1 MIVNSEI
8 FKAQLGGIQSKMNFH
23 TVEPFIKAAEREFRN
38 IVGKELYDFLNE
50 IDLNNPN
57 PDLDLVNLRELL
69 EISQGCISWA
79 AYDLALPQLKIRVG
93 DLGAAKNIPS
103 QTTAIT
109 KWEYVDTREANLTM
123 QDIMWEF
130 FWETLEE
137 LKPDVWTASESYKR
151 RNQYFLRSADELT
164 SYIALVGRNRRLF
177 AQLERFI
184 RRGEQLYI
192 SDAIT
197 SGVFDRLKVRWMDKD
212 AELTPVE
219 LMLVEKIREALA
231 YLTLHEAYPYLPI
244 KIDENGVRETRKWD
258 GTSNENPA
266 DPKYKNAQ
274 RQQLWQD
281 AQLYIGRLKTFMD
294 SYATADQFPEYYLA
308 NLSEP
313 DQEDEDFTYKSH
325 VLI

>member
-8 FKAQLGGIQSKMNFH
+8 FKTQLGGIQSKMNFN
-23 TVEPFIKAAEREFRN
+23 TVEPFIKTAEREFRN
-38 IVGKELYDFLNE
+38 IVGTELYDFLNE
-50 IDLNNPN
+50 IDLVTPN
-57 PDLDLVNLRELL
+57 PDLDLVSLAELL

-93 DLGAAKNIPS
+93 DLGAAKNTPANTS
-103 QTTAIT
+103 NIT

-130 FWETLEE
+130 FWETIEKV
-137 LKPDVWTASESYKR
+137 KPEPWTSSEAYKR
-151 RNQYFLRSADELT
+151 RNEYFLRSADELT
-164 SYIALVGRNRRLF
+164 HYISLVGRNRRLF

-184 RRGEQLYI
+184 RRGEQVYI

-197 SGVFDRLKVRWMDKD
+197 SGVFDALKLRWMDKD
-212 AELTPVE
+212 VQLTPVE

-231 YLTLHEAYPYLPI
+231 YLTLYEAYPYLPI
-244 KIDENGVRETRKWD
+244 KIDENGVREVRKWD
-258 GTSNENPA
+258 GTTNENPA
-266 DPKYKNAQ
+266 DSRYREAQ
-274 RQQLWQD
+274 RAQLWQD
-281 AQLYIGRLKTFMD
+281 AELYMGRLTKFMNAY
-294 SYATADQFPEYYLA
+294 STVNQFPEYYIA

-313 DQEDEDFTYKSH
+313 QQDDEDFTYKAH